1 MRISKVDFCRALYIR
16 FRIEQ
21 LCLTN
26 FWINYTK
33 WLVGSNEVLDQY
45 KVGSRLGL
53 SNSQTDDIVD
63 DLNMGL
69 IKIIRD
75 SKILM
80 TIDGKKKV
88 EDAYWLFTNF
98 PFSGTNCQS
107 RA

>member
-1 MRISKVDFCRALYIR
+1 M
-16 FRIEQ
+16 
-21 LCLTN
+21 
-26 FWINYTK
+26 
-33 WLVGSNEVLDQY
+33 GSNEVLDQY
-45 KVGSRLGL
+45 KVGRRLGL

-88 EDAYWLFTNF
+88 EDAY
-98 PFSGTNCQS
+98 
-107 RA
+107 

>member
-1 MRISKVDFCRALYIR
+1 M
-16 FRIEQ
+16 
-21 LCLTN
+21 
-26 FWINYTK
+26 
-33 WLVGSNEVLDQY
+33 GSNEVLDQY

-80 TIDGKKKV
+80 TIDGKKKLKMHIDFLLISLLV
-88 EDAYWLFTNF
+88 ESIIEAEPRCSKLCFIIL
-98 PFSGTNCQS
+98 
-107 RA
+107 